1 MKLNQVSHI
10 KQFKFCPQGNEIKEI
25 THELYGGHLKTAFE
39 KHDIVPSFLPFQLMS
54 FRRG

>member
-39 KHDIVPSFLPFQLMS
+39 KHDIAPSFLPFQLMS